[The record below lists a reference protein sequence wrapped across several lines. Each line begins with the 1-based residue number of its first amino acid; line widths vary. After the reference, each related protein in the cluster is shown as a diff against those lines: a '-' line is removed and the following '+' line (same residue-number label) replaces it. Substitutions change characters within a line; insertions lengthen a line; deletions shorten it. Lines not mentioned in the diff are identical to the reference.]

1 MAIDPAFT
9 TRAEL
14 LAWTRQRLRYPDPA
28 PDARLRAL
36 QHIRRVHRANAR
48 LFQEDDA

>member
-1 MAIDPAFT
+1 MTEPDPTFT

-28 PDARLRAL
+28 ELHAL
-36 QHIRRVHRANAR
+36 PAPEVGQ
-48 LFQEDDA
+48 

>member
-1 MAIDPAFT
+1 MTEPDPTFT
-9 TRAEL
+9 TRGEL

-36 QHIRRVHRANAR
+36 QHITRVHRAHAH
-48 LFQEDDA
+48 LLGDEE